1 LRQTGKSKLE
11 MIDKSKAEQ
20 FLLDDLKNKQRYI
33 PLPAK
38 MDRLVSELL
47 TRRGY
52 ARVKAASQLAD
63 VWGDVVGERMA
74 GMTIAGTIRR
84 GMLEVTCKNSAV
96 MQELAFKKHSLVTE
110 LNQKMGSQANQQI
123 QDLKLRVAAT

>member
-1 LRQTGKSKLE
+1 
-11 MIDKSKAEQ
+11 MIDKAKVEQ

-38 MDRLVSELL
+38 MDRLISELL

-63 VWGDVVGERMA
+63 VWGAVVGERIA
-74 GMTIAGTIRR
+74 GMTTAGTIRR

-96 MQELAFKKHSLVTE
+96 MQELAFEKHSLVTK
-110 LNQKMGSQANQQI
+110 LNQKMGSLANQQI
-123 QDLKLRVAAT
+123 KDLKLRVAAT

>member
-1 LRQTGKSKLE
+1 
-11 MIDKSKAEQ
+11 MIDKTKAEQ
-20 FLLDDLKNKQRYI
+20 FLLEDLKNKQRYI

-52 ARVKAASQLAD
+52 ARVKAASQLTD
-63 VWGDVVGERMA
+63 VWDDVVGDRIA
-74 GMTIAGTIRR
+74 GMTRAGTIRR
-84 GMLEVTCKNSAV
+84 GTLEVTCKNSAV
-96 MQELAFKKHSLVTE
+96 MQELAFKKHSLVTK

>member
-1 LRQTGKSKLE
+1 

-63 VWGDVVGERMA
+63 VWGDVVGERIA
-74 GMTIAGTIRR
+74 GMTSAGTIRR
-84 GMLEVTCKNSAV
+84 GLLEVTCKNSAV

>member
-1 LRQTGKSKLE
+1 MT
-11 MIDKSKAEQ
+11 DKSKAEQ
-20 FLLDDLKNKQRYI
+20 FLLEDLKNKQRYI

-63 VWGDVVGERMA
+63 VWGDVVGERIA
-74 GMTIAGTIRR
+74 GMTSAGTIRR
-84 GMLEVTCKNSAV
+84 GLLEVTCKNSAV

>member
-1 LRQTGKSKLE
+1 
-11 MIDKSKAEQ
+11 MIDKAKVEQ

-38 MDRLVSELL
+38 MDRLISELL

-63 VWGDVVGERMA
+63 VWGGVVGERIA
-74 GMTIAGTIRR
+74 GMTTAGTIRR

-96 MQELAFKKHSLVTE
+96 MQELAFKKHSLVTK
-110 LNQKMGSQANQQI
+110 LNQKIGSLANQPI
-123 QDLKLRVAAT
+123 KDLKLRVAAT

>member
-1 LRQTGKSKLE
+1 
-11 MIDKSKAEQ
+11 MIDKSKAQQ

>member
-1 LRQTGKSKLE
+1 MT
-11 MIDKSKAEQ
+11 DKSKAEQ
-20 FLLDDLKNKQRYI
+20 FLLEDLKNKQRYI

-52 ARVKAASQLAD
+52 ARVKAASQLTD
-63 VWGDVVGERMA
+63 VWSDVVGERIA
-74 GMTIAGTIRR
+74 GMTSAGTIRR

-96 MQELAFKKHSLVTE
+96 MQELAFKKHSLVTK
-110 LNQKMGSQANQQI
+110 LNQKMGSQANQHI